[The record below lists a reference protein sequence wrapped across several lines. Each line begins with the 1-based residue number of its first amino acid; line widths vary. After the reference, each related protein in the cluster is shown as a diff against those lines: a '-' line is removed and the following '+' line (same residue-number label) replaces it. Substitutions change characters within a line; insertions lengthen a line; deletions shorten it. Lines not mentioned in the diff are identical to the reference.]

1 MLTVAALAG
10 TTVALAACTD
20 KRVQALDTG
29 ITRDSALS
37 VMSQDLNPVAGR
49 ASDSLPNVYRKSN
62 YLIAGKMLTSPHD
75 ILKFPLL
82 NVEWEADYK
91 ASPQWKDWATLVQ
104 RREKTDPV
112 EKGGWSIY
120 HTSWAGLDM
129 INPAGHPFSAS

>member
-62 YLIAGKMLTSPHD
+62 YLIAGKMLEVLYFTPDNSKPSGKD
-75 ILKFPLL
+75 TIAYRKLTPIVFLDNKLVGKGWPA
-82 NVEWEADYK
+82 WDSIAK
-91 ASPQWKDWATLVQ
+91 ANKIIVPEDK
-104 RREKTDPV
+104 
-112 EKGGWSIY
+112 
-120 HTSWAGLDM
+120 
-129 INPAGHPFSAS
+129 